1 MSLHPLKF
9 KNLIA
14 LAALGAALACGGKDS
29 PGPDRH
35 DHNHLLR
42 LVVHPSVIRK
52 GQAAHL
58 HAEFDRGE
66 GEVTPGVGPVQ
77 CGANVLV
84 SPERT
89 TTYTL
94 RVKTPH
100 HGVRERS
107 VTLRVE

>member
-66 GEVTPGVGPVQ
+66 GEVLPGHGQ
-77 CGANVLV
+77 SYRAE
-84 SPERT
+84 SPEAMRRDLEAAIG
-89 TTYTL
+89 YL
-94 RVKTPH
+94 AR
-100 HGVRERS
+100 
-107 VTLRVE
+107 L